1 MGEKITL
8 VGGGLAGSLLS
19 IYLAKRGYDVHLY
32 ERRPDM
38 RDGKYE
44 GGRSINLALSLR
56 GITALERVG
65 LDKEVLDI
73 SIPMAGRMMH
83 DTQGNTAYQPYGKDG
98 QNIYSVSRS
107 QLNIRLLQLAD
118 KYPNITMYFNHR
130 CIEADIKTNETV
142 FLTEHGEKV
151 QDKADVIIATDG
163 AFSAVRSAMMHQPR
177 FSYSQ
182 TYEDYGYKELEIV
195 PDEKGNFQLD
205 KNCLH
210 IWPRKSFMMIALPNP
225 GGNFTC
231 TLFMPFDGNPGIDQ
245 LKTDL
250 EIKQFFQEHFSDAV
264 PLMPGLVEDYQNNPT
279 GMLVT
284 VRCYPWAKNQVALL
298 GDAAHAVVPFY
309 GQGMNCSFEDC
320 LVLDNLIG
328 EGRPTDSWTEILHR
342 YELKRKP
349 NADAIANLALQNF
362 VEMRD
367 LVGSPAFL
375 HRKKVEHALSTHYP
389 DKFTSQYERTT
400 FSTRD
405 YAEAWEYGGKNDK
418 VLDAIINNGWE
429 SRLEERDFIE
439 HLLDEMLQG

>member
-19 IYLAKRGYDVHLY
+19 IYLAKRGYDVHLF

-56 GITALERVG
+56 GITALQRVG

-83 DTQGNTAYQPYGKDG
+83 DTAGNTAYQPYGKEG
-98 QNIYSVSRS
+98 QHIYSVSRS

-118 KYPNITMYFNHR
+118 QYPNITLYFNHK
-130 CIEADIKTNETV
+130 CVEANLKTNELM
-142 FLTEHGEKV
+142 FQGPAGERV
-151 QDKADVIIATDG
+151 VDTSDVVIATDG
-163 AFSAVRSAMMHQPR
+163 AFSAVREAMLHQPR

-182 TYEDYGYKELEIV
+182 TYENYGYKELEIV
-195 PDEKGNFQLD
+195 PDVNGKFQLD
-205 KNCLH
+205 ENCLH

-245 LKTDL
+245 LQTSE
-250 EIKQFFQEHFSDAV
+250 EITAFFKEHFGDAL
-264 PLMPGLVEDYQNNPT
+264 PMMPNLVEDYQNNPT

-284 VRCYPWAKNQVALL
+284 VRCYPWAKNNVALL

-320 LVLDNLIG
+320 LVLDDLIG
-328 EGRPTDSWTEILHR
+328 MGRPNTDWSEILHQ
-342 YELKRKP
+342 YQQKRKP

-367 LVGSPAFL
+367 LVGSPEFL
-375 HRKKVEHALSTHYP
+375 HRKKVEHVLSTHYP
-389 DKFTSQYERTT
+389 NRFTSQYERTT

-418 VLDAIINNGWE
+418 VLDTIIQNGWE
-429 SRLEERDFIE
+429 SKLEDTQFINQ
-439 HLLDEMLQG
+439 LLQEMLG

>member
-32 ERRPDM
+32 ERRQDM

-65 LDKEVLDI
+65 LDRDVLNI

-83 DTQGNTAYQPYGKDG
+83 DAKGNTAYQPYGKEG

-107 QLNIRLLQLAD
+107 QLNVRLLQLAD
-118 KYPNITMYFNHR
+118 KYPNITMYFNHK
-130 CIEADIKTNETV
+130 CVEADLKTNETV
-142 FLTEHGEKV
+142 FQNQAGELVK
-151 QDKADVIIATDG
+151 DKADVVIATDG
-163 AFSAVRSAMMHQPR
+163 AFSAIRQAMMHQPR

-182 TYEDYGYKELEIV
+182 TYENYGYKELEIV
-195 PDEKGNFQLD
+195 PDANGKFQLD
-205 KNCLH
+205 ENCLH

-245 LKTDL
+245 LKTAE
-250 EIKQFFQEHFSDAV
+250 EITAFFNEYFADAV
-264 PLMPGLVEDYQNNPT
+264 PLMPNLIEDYQNNPT

-284 VRCYPWAKNQVALL
+284 VRCYPWAKNKVALL

-320 LVLDNLIG
+320 LVLDDLIG
-328 EGRPTDSWTEILHR
+328 AGRPNLPWNEILHQ
-342 YELKRKP
+342 YQEKRKP

-367 LVGSPAFL
+367 LVGSPEFL
-375 HRKKVEHALSTHYP
+375 HRKKIEHALSTQYP

-405 YAEAWEYGGKNDK
+405 YAEAWEFGGKNDK
-418 VLDAIINNGWE
+418 ILDAIIQNGWE
-429 SRLEERDFIE
+429 SKLEDSSFINE
-439 HLLDEMLQG
+439 LLDEMLS

>member
-32 ERRPDM
+32 ERRQDM

-65 LDKEVLDI
+65 LDRDVLNI

-83 DTQGNTAYQPYGKDG
+83 DAKGNTAYQPYGKEG

-107 QLNIRLLQLAD
+107 QLNVRLLQLAD
-118 KYPNITMYFNHR
+118 KYPNITMYFNHK
-130 CIEADIKTNETV
+130 CVEADLKTNETV
-142 FLTEHGEKV
+142 FQNQAGELVK
-151 QDKADVIIATDG
+151 DKADVVIATDG
-163 AFSAVRSAMMHQPR
+163 AFSAIRQAMMHQPR

-182 TYEDYGYKELEIV
+182 TYENYGYKELEIV
-195 PDEKGNFQLD
+195 PDANGKFQLD
-205 KNCLH
+205 ENCLH

-245 LKTDL
+245 LKTAE
-250 EIKQFFQEHFSDAV
+250 EITAFFNEYFADAV
-264 PLMPGLVEDYQNNPT
+264 PLMPNL
-279 GMLVT
+279 
-284 VRCYPWAKNQVALL
+284 PWN
-298 GDAAHAVVPFY
+298 
-309 GQGMNCSFEDC
+309 
-320 LVLDNLIG
+320 
-328 EGRPTDSWTEILHR
+328 EILHQ
-342 YELKRKP
+342 YQEKRKP

-367 LVGSPAFL
+367 LVGSPEFL
-375 HRKKVEHALSTHYP
+375 HRKKIEHALSTQYP

-405 YAEAWEYGGKNDK
+405 YAEAWEFGGKNDK
-418 VLDAIINNGWE
+418 ILDAIIQNGWE
-429 SRLEERDFIE
+429 SKLEDSSFINE
-439 HLLDEMLQG
+439 LLDEMLS